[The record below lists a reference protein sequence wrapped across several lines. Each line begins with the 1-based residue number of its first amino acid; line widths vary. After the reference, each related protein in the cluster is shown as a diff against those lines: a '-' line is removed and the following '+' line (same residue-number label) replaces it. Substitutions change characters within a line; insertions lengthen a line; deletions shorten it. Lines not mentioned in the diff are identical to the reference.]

1 MDNNWYLN
9 KKKGVFNVFLNN
21 EYKFNKNK
29 KTYKILTNK

>member
-1 MDNNWYLN
+1 MNNNWYLN
-9 KKKGVFNVFLNN
+9 KKKSVFNVFLNN